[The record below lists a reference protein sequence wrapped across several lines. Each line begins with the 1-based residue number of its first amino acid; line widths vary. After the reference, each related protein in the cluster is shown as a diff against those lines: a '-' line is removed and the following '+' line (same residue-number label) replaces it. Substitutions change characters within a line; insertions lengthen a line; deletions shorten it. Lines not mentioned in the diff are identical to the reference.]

1 MKLIVIM
8 PAMNVIHT
16 SGIDLAHL
24 RVLDVLLRTCST
36 VQAARELGLTQSA
49 VSHALRRLRE
59 ALGDP
64 LFVRVGRKLAPTERV
79 LALRVPLTE
88 ALAAVGRVFQSSEA
102 FTPGA
107 LKASFRVIAADYA
120 ELVVLPRLLAALA
133 SEAPGVDLVTT
144 VVGDAVE
151 DTIQRG
157 EADLALGAFFAER
170 GGLLLRPL
178 FRDPFAVAIAAEH
191 APGRL
196 TLERYLAARHVLVAP
211 RALPGG
217 VVDNRLASMGR
228 TRRVVLRTPCFQ
240 TALAIA
246 ARTDLIVTAP
256 RSLIAESAKH
266 APLVMFTPPL
276 ELPEVRFGALFSASR
291 QDDVAHKWL
300 RERVAALFG
309 GSRRRGKE

>member
-1 MKLIVIM
+1 MKLIVVM
-8 PAMNVIHT
+8 SAMSVIHT
-16 SGIDLAHL
+16 SGIDLGHL
-24 RVLDVLLRTCST
+24 RVLDVLLRTHST
-36 VQAARELGLTQSA
+36 VRAARELGLTQSA

-79 LALRVPLTE
+79 LGLRAPLAE
-88 ALAAVGRVFQSSEA
+88 ALAAVGRVFQAGAA
-102 FTPGA
+102 FEPAA
-107 LKASFRVIAADYA
+107 LKASFRIIAADYA
-120 ELVVLPRLLAALA
+120 ELVVLPQLLAALA
-133 SEAPGVDLVTT
+133 SEAPGVDLVTM

-151 DTIQRG
+151 DVIQRG
-157 EADLALGAFFAER
+157 EADLALGASFAER
-170 GGLLLRPL
+170 GGLMLRPL
-178 FRDPFAVAIAAEH
+178 FRDPFVVAIAAEH

-217 VVDNRLASMGR
+217 VVDNRLASLGR
-228 TRRVVLRTPCFQ
+228 ARRVVLRTPCFQ

-246 ARTDLIVTAP
+246 ARTEVMVTAP
-256 RSLIAESAKH
+256 RSLALEYARH
-266 APLVMFTPPL
+266 APVVTFPPPL

-300 RERVAALFG
+300 RERVAALFPAKP
-309 GSRRRGKE
+309 RRKR

>member
-1 MKLIVIM
+1 MKLIVVM
-8 PAMNVIHT
+8 TAMNFIHT
-16 SGIDLAHL
+16 SGIDLGHL
-24 RVLDVLLRTCST
+24 RVLDVLLRTHST
-36 VQAARELGLTQSA
+36 VRAARELGLTQSA

-79 LALRVPLTE
+79 LALRGPLAE
-88 ALAAVGRVFQSSEA
+88 ALAAVGRVFQAGEA
-102 FTPGA
+102 FTPA
-107 LKASFRVIAADYA
+107 TLKAGFRIIAADYA
-120 ELVVLPRLLAALA
+120 EMVVLPRLLAALA
-133 SEAPGVDLVTT
+133 SEAPGVDLVTM

-151 DTIQRG
+151 DVVQRG
-157 EADLALGAFFAER
+157 EADLAIGASFAER
-170 GGLLLRPL
+170 GGLMLRPL
-178 FRDPFAVAIAAEH
+178 FRDPFVVAIAAEH

-217 VVDNRLASMGR
+217 VVDNRLASLGR

-246 ARTDLIVTAP
+246 ARTDLLVTAP
-256 RSLIAESAKH
+256 RSLVVEYARH
-266 APLVMFTPPL
+266 APLVMFPPPL

-300 RERVAALFG
+300 RERVAALFAAKPQ
-309 GSRRRGKE
+309 RKR

>member
-1 MKLIVIM
+1 MKLIIVM
-8 PAMNVIHT
+8 SAMNVIHT
-16 SGIDLAHL
+16 SGIDLGHL

-36 VQAARELGLTQSA
+36 VRAARELGLTQSA

-79 LALRVPLTE
+79 QALRGPLTE
-88 ALAAVGRVFQSSEA
+88 ALAAVGRVFQTSEA
-102 FTPGA
+102 FTPGT
-107 LKASFRVIAADYA
+107 LKASFRIIAADYA
-120 ELVVLPRLLAALA
+120 ELVVLPRLLASLA
-133 SEAPGVDLVTT
+133 SEAPGVDVVTT

-151 DTIQRG
+151 DAVQRG

-178 FRDPFAVAIAAEH
+178 FRDPFAVAIAAAH

-217 VVDNRLASMGR
+217 VVDNRLASLGR

-256 RSLIAESAKH
+256 RSLIVEYAKH

-291 QDDVAHKWL
+291 QDDVVHKWL
-300 RERVAALFG
+300 RERVAALFAG
-309 GSRRRGKE
+309 PRRGKG